1 MTLSPDAAAV
11 SSPKTFRVKYTALTD
26 LTEATLVIKPA
37 GIVITN
43 DPSTT
48 TVEEVLS
55 DTSSTYGYVRPEA
68 VDASKGTLTVLATDT
83 TTITPAPAGTLI
95 QWTGLDLMKGDF
107 VTAVIGPVNVMSTAD
122 DYTWLVFLANDEA
135 AVASTAAS
143 TCRTHNR
150 CQQWEKGRPVS

>member
-1 MTLSPDAAAV
+1 MPGTFRIAEKAGSGDVTLSPDAAAV
-11 SSPKTFRVKYTALTD
+11 SSPKTFRVKYTALTA
-26 LTEATLVIKPA
+26 LTDATLVIRPA

-68 VDASKGTLTVLATDT
+68 VDASKGTLTVLDA
-83 TTITPAPAGTLI
+83 TTIAPAAAGTLI

-122 DYTWLVFLANDEA
+122 DYTWLVFLADDDDGA
-135 AVASTAAS
+135 AVD
-143 TCRTHNR
+143 
-150 CQQWEKGRPVS
+150 